1 MMKRKE
7 LFEGL
12 TKEQIE
18 KAKNC
23 KTNEELLEL
32 AKEEG
37 VELTDEQLE
46 AVSGGACNTTTV
58 NLGPCPNCGSSNF
71 IYGETGDFSI
81 TKYDCECMD
90 CQHRWIVKEYK

>member
-23 KTNEELLEL
+23 KTNEELLKV
-32 AKEEG
+32 ANQNN
-37 VELTDEQLE
+37 D
-46 AVSGGACNTTTV
+46 
-58 NLGPCPNCGSSNF
+58 
-71 IYGETGDFSI
+71 
-81 TKYDCECMD
+81 
-90 CQHRWIVKEYK
+90 